1 MTMKISKA
9 LLFFAVLFFSNY
21 TFADYKAVL
30 KKAKQGDPKAQYSL
44 AIMYQFGKG
53 VPEDD
58 RKAFKWTQL
67 AAMQGYPKAQ
77 NNLGYMYDVGEG
89 VAQNNMRAYVWKYF
103 AAAQGELDAAEHRDD
118 LAKQMSKQQLKE
130 AKKMIRECK
139 ARSYKCCY

>member
-9 LLFFAVLFFSNY
+9 LIFFVVLFFSNY
-21 TFADYKAVL
+21 ACADYKAVL

-139 ARSYKCCY
+139 ARSYKYCY

>member
-139 ARSYKCCY
+139 ARIYKYCY